1 VSVAGNGSSNTVPSR
16 FHTATQYLDFP
27 GDFGDSK
34 IFRLEGATLPSFSDL
49 SQNVSGALNYAL
61 DSNTRLNVF
70 AGIIMTEDIV
80 RLPILRGTTQDR
92 INNPGLRPANPCT
105 GCGLVDAVYQG
116 NIGFMRKYSGHLPR
130 LDIGSRPIP
139 MEASAGVTTKYY
151 YEELW
156 DGEYEA
162 QNLNLD
168 FGASLKLSWGYDP
181 ISRASDRDLKFQ
193 ISGFEILPTKQRG
206 AVGGFEVSERLESRW
221 RVTFSWE
228 EGLPSL
234 GSFLTLAA
242 TQRSE
247 GGKWPGLGAEWD
259 LRRQLFVRAGW
270 DGEFL
275 SAGASVAW
283 KMLSV
288 HYAFRHHELGTSL
301 YQVSAQ
307 VEWP

>member
-1 VSVAGNGSSNTVPSR
+1 MAGNGSSNTVPSR

-27 GDFGDSK
+27 GDFGPRK
-34 IFRLEGATLPSFSDL
+34 LFRLEGATLPSFSDL
-49 SQNVSGALNYAL
+49 SRNVSGALNYAL
-61 DSNTRLNVF
+61 DSNTRVNVF
-70 AGIIMTEDIV
+70 AGILMTDGIV
-80 RLPILRGTTQDR
+80 ELPMLRGTSQDR
-92 INNPGLRPANPCT
+92 INNPGLRPGEPCT
-105 GCGLVDAVYQG
+105 DCGLVDAVYQG
-116 NIGFMRKYSGHLPR
+116 NISFMRRYDGHLPR

-139 MEASAGVTTKYY
+139 MEASAGITTKYY

-156 DGEYEA
+156 AGGYEA

-168 FGASLKLSWGYDP
+168 FGASLRFAWGYDP
-181 ISRASDRDLKFQ
+181 ITRVSDRNFQFQ
-193 ISGFEILPTKQRG
+193 IAGFEILPTRQQ
-206 AVGGFEVSERLESRW
+206 ASVGDFQVFERMDSRW

-234 GSFLTLAA
+234 GSFLTVAA

-259 LRRQLFVRAGW
+259 LHRRLFVRAGW
-270 DGEFL
+270 DGDFL

-283 KMLSV
+283 KSLSV
-288 HYAFRHHELGTSL
+288 HYAFRHHELGVSI